1 MAAKRVQI
9 SAAGADPWYTLPGNS
24 AELRN
29 EAGELNDTIFGQDFS
44 SSETGLISWT
54 ISSNALYKGFAGYI
68 VSIKK
73 SGTPVVMTGE
83 AMSLV
88 SGKTYRPTNAAHRL
102 FDLDT
107 AIVVKDNAVDH
118 TADVESIDY
127 MSGLVTF
134 DAGYTVTG
142 PVTMDGAYLPS
153 TEVAGSKSF
162 TLTQTAETVD
172 ETDIPTAKVNGGCMV
187 YSQGLKTVTLEL
199 SGIYKT
205 ANNWLQALKDRD
217 SVVIEINPD
226 NGGHSLARGIFKFA
240 SQGQS
245 GDVGALEEETLS
257 LRLSVPDKA
266 LLVTPFSWY
275 HDSQSTLNA
284 GVKIALDAW
293 LAGDNVFVRYLPDG
307 VAGHEG
313 EAVVTDISLTGGL
326 EAMNEFTVNL
336 QGSGAIEETP

>member
-1 MAAKRVQI
+1 MAKRVRI
-9 SAAGADPWYTLPGNS
+9 SANGNDPWYTLPGNT

-44 SSETGLISWT
+44 SGETGLISWT
-54 ISSNALYKGFAGYI
+54 LSANAIYKGFAGYI

-73 SGTPVVMTGE
+73 SGTPVVMSGE

-88 SGKTYRPTNAAHRL
+88 SGKTYRPTSSAHRL

-107 AIVVKDNAVDH
+107 AIVVKDNGVDH
-118 TADVESIDY
+118 TADVKTIDY
-127 MSGLVTF
+127 LSGQVTF
-134 DAGYTVTG
+134 KSAYTVTG
-142 PVTMDGAYLPS
+142 PVTMDGAYMPS

-162 TLTQTAETVD
+162 TLTQTAETID

-199 SGIYKT
+199 SGIYKV

-217 SVVIEINPD
+217 TVIIEINPD
-226 NGGHSLARGIFKFA
+226 NGGHSLCRGIFKFA

-266 LLVTPFSWY
+266 LLAQPFSWY
-275 HDSQSTLNA
+275 HEGSSTLNA
-284 GVKIALDAW
+284 GIKTCLDAW
-293 LAGDNVFVRYLPDG
+293 LAGDNVFVEYLPDG
-307 VAGHEG
+307 TDGHTG
-313 EAVVTDISLTGGL
+313 KAVVTDLSLTGGL

-336 QGSGAIEETP
+336 QGSGAIEEVV